1 MPIHADA
8 VNQDTLTP
16 VSEYDV
22 SAVEGVCVPYDYA
35 KTLQQFRELVNNLD
49 NGIPDKVR
57 KQLADIYTTTGTHL
71 SDFIPVVTM
80 NYDIDSV
87 NTQLDHILMS
97 NFDVAKDDIDKVK
110 QSAGVTSAVLKELL
124 KEASA
129 RTSNDDYLEGMV
141 SDTFFEKVTEVVMDF
156 VHEKAENGMISLPEH
171 ESRDFDLS

>member
-8 VNQDTLTP
+8 VKPDTLTP

-35 KTLQQFRELVNNLD
+35 KTLQQFRDLINNPD

-57 KQLADIYTTTGTHL
+57 EQLAGIYTITGTHL

-80 NYDIDSV
+80 NYDIESV
-87 NTQLDHILMS
+87 DTQLNHILTS
-97 NFDVAKDDIDKVK
+97 DFDVDEDDVDKVK
-110 QSAGVTSAVLKELL
+110 QFAGVTPAALKELL

-129 RTSNDDYLEGMV
+129 RTSNDDYLAGMV

-156 VHEKAENGMISLPEH
+156 VHEQAENGMISLPEH